1 MAKFTDKISTLLNSQ
16 VPDFVLADHP
26 KFLEFVKAY
35 YTFMESAELAVTQV
49 ENTDGLRLETET
61 EKVSNLLLNASRI
74 GSDRTSLD
82 SDDKILLEDTTFGK
96 FTRGETITG
105 QTSKATSTVLTED
118 LDNNNLYISAQDKFI
133 IGEAIVGSSSNAKA
147 IVNNYRPNPVTN
159 IQQLL
164 NFRDPDKVISNFL
177 TKFRNEFLNTLPETL
192 DDSIDKRKLIKNVKS
207 LYLAK
212 GTSKGHELFFRLLFG
227 LNSETIYP
235 REQMLRVSDGK
246 FDSKTILRAIS
257 SVGNPLN
264 LIGRQI
270 EGVTSGATA
279 IVENIFKFRIG
290 TNEVSEFILNN
301 ETIVGT
307 FSVSEQI
314 RGTATDDD
322 DIFIKATITGIP
334 DAVTFTND
342 GTLYETDENIAIT
355 AGGTGAIIQV
365 DDIGRGGITDLY
377 ISNAGST
384 YSIGD
389 NLVFDNSGTTGSGA
403 AGFVSVV
410 NGGFTP
416 EDGTDLQIL
425 FEDGSGSV
433 LLESASDGLNT
444 ILLETDEPAIIL
456 LEDGFKLLQEESA
469 TREFKNPAYLL
480 QDTAD
485 TSFITDH
492 IVLETETI
500 RGDAYNGNILV
511 QEEGTGTG
519 DITDVYL
526 TNPGNNYDKLPIITI
541 NTSGELNTGKI
552 LCYGDEI
559 GRIITSKVIEA
570 GAQYET
576 SPSPTL
582 TLRTKVIV
590 TGVTGD
596 FTPDGTVT
604 GEDVNGNA
612 VTATVVSFDS
622 NRGILSLTGAT
633 GTFANETIVKDD
645 LLETTGRVKNSDQ
658 ATATTTVG
666 AVATTSGA
674 YINQDGHASENTMK
688 IQDSLYY
695 QDFSYVIRV
704 GQSINDWRN
713 SFKKTM
719 HTSGFYF
726 TGQVNIQSQ
735 INAQITSPVEGII
748 SGVEESPI
756 YGVITTLFST
766 IFGRRLG
773 TTDDGTNLRANA
785 QLGVSPDFD
794 DSTSEH
800 FTQNTR
806 DVTLRRKLSLFV
818 NSGFSDLYAIT
829 ARGNDFIRGF
839 AYGGPK
845 MGSLD
850 IHTNPFS
857 NRNMFSGTHTNAR
870 LTAIPGGIKG
880 TNRYISPMTFVNW
893 ADHRVVGFVDTTI
906 DGTGVAIGDY
916 AIDNFKTNLGY
927 PTEVKVVV
935 PNIGFD
941 QTDITFDQT
950 NQTFDVT

>member
-1 MAKFTDKISTLLNSQ
+1 MAKFTDKISTLINSQ
-16 VPDFVLADHP
+16 APEFVVSDHP

-35 YTFMESAELAVTQV
+35 YTFIESAELAVTQV

-61 EKVSNLLLNASRI
+61 TRVSNLLLDASRI
-74 GSDRTSLD
+74 DTDRTSLD
-82 SDDKILLEDTTFGK
+82 SGDKILLEDTTFGK

-105 QTSKATSTVLTED
+105 QTSGATSTILTED
-118 LDNNNLYISAQDKFI
+118 LDNGNLYISSQDKFI

-159 IQQLL
+159 IQELL

-192 DDSIDKRKLIKNVKS
+192 DDGIDKRKLIKNVKS

-212 GTSKGHELFFRLLFG
+212 GTNKGHELFFKLLFG
-227 LNSETIYP
+227 LQSETIYP

-246 FDSKTILRAIS
+246 WDSKTILRVIS
-257 SVGNPLN
+257 SVGNPLS

-270 EGVTSGATA
+270 EGITSGATA
-279 IVENIFKFRIG
+279 IVENVFKFRIG

-314 RGTATDDD
+314 RGTATDNDD
-322 DIFIKATITGIP
+322 TYIKANITGIP
-334 DAVTFTND
+334 EAVTFNND

-365 DDIGRGGITDLY
+365 NDIGRGGITNLY
-377 ISNAGST
+377 ISNAGSD

-416 EDGTDLQIL
+416 EDDTALQIL

-433 LLESASDGLNT
+433 LLESASDGLST
-444 ILLETDEPAIIL
+444 ILLETDEPGTIL
-456 LEDGFKLLQEESA
+456 LEDGFKLVQEESA
-469 TREFKNPAYLL
+469 LRELENPAYLL
-480 QDTAD
+480 QDTDD
-485 TSFITDH
+485 TSSITDH

-500 RGDAYNGNILV
+500 RGDAYAGNKLI
-511 QEEGTGTG
+511 QEVGTGSG

-541 NTSGELNTGKI
+541 DTESEVNDGKI

-559 GRIITSKVIEA
+559 GRIITSKIVEA
-570 GAQYET
+570 GAQYEL
-576 SPSPTL
+576 SPAPTL
-582 TLRTKVIV
+582 TLRKKVIV
-590 TGVTGD
+590 AGVTGD
-596 FTPDGTVT
+596 FTTNGTVT
-604 GEDVNGNA
+604 GEDVNGDV
-612 VTATVVSFDS
+612 VTATVVSYDS
-622 NRGILSLTGAT
+622 DRGILSLTDPT
-633 GTFANETIVKDD
+633 GTFANETIITDD
-645 LLETTGRVKNSDQ
+645 LLLTTGTVKNSDQ

-666 AVATTSGA
+666 AVAVTSGA
-674 YINQDGHASENTMK
+674 FINQDGHVSENTMR

-735 INAQITSPVEGII
+735 ISAQISSPVEGII
-748 SGVEESPI
+748 SGVSESPI
-756 YGVITTLFST
+756 YGVIATLFST

-773 TTDDGTNLRANA
+773 TEDDGTTLRTNPE
-785 QLGVSPDFD
+785 LGVSPDFD

-800 FTQNTR
+800 FTPNTR
-806 DVTLRRKLSLFV
+806 DLTLTHKMKIIRQPADIFINVRGSDQKFGYAYCGPRMKSLNINTIFGST
-818 NSGFSDLYAIT
+818 NP
-829 ARGNDFIRGF
+829 
-839 AYGGPK
+839 YGGNHTYTQTAAVGADSTVTTYITPMK
-845 MGSLD
+845 LVNWGDMRLIGLQNTSLD
-850 IHTNPFS
+850 GEVVQFQDLEVDDLKT
-857 NRNMFSGTHTNAR
+857 
-870 LTAIPGGIKG
+870 
-880 TNRYISPMTFVNW
+880 YI
-893 ADHRVVGFVDTTI
+893 AH
-906 DGTGVAIGDY
+906 
-916 AIDNFKTNLGY
+916 
-927 PTEVKVVV
+927 PTE
-935 PNIGFD
+935 IS
-941 QTDITFDQT
+941 ISY
-950 NQTFDVT
+950 